1 MKKLRPAL
9 LWDLLVHEQH
19 STRTLQQ
26 NTGVGMMEWL
36 GVLLKNTTR
45 VCQKTA
51 DPESRVVYIFSKQK
65 HDWSN
70 VMKAWK
76 RSKVLPVAD
85 KILSFH
91 IFQIELILKDYH
103 QMSGCN
109 THHRPSLMTVATPN
123 RSSLSAHQIAI
134 ASPTSFPSFWGSC
147 VCVCVSQ
154 EVTKRLCLFMFKK
167 ASKIFTHF
175 FLSEDTLLFVAQIK
189 RRKNWR

>member
-51 DPESRVVYIFSKQK
+51 DPESRVVYINKQK

-70 VMKAWK
+70 SMKAWK

-85 KILSFH
+85 KIISFH

-134 ASPTSFPSFWGSC
+134 ASPTSFPSFCGS
-147 VCVCVSQ
+147 CVCVSQ
-154 EVTKRLCLFMFKK
+154 EEKQRGFVFSCLKRHPKSSHNFWVKTLFYLWHKSSGAK
-167 ASKIFTHF
+167 TG
-175 FLSEDTLLFVAQIK
+175 DK
-189 RRKNWR
+189 RW